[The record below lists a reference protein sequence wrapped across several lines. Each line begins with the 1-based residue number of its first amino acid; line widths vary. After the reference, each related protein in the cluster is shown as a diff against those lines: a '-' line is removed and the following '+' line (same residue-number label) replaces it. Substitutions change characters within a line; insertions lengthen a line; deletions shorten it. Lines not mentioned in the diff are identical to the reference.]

1 MISYRFQDM
10 DHDLDYLL
18 DPERQYSYPWD
29 LSLEDT
35 DAVRHG
41 ISACA
46 SLSDLAAYVA
56 TTALQAQ
63 VPGVCILE
71 GPESGDEPL
80 DGDRGEILVLP
91 TSARWI
97 EGELVEKFFEAVAT
111 LCDLY
116 WDEQWSF
123 AEVREHAQELLR
135 R

>member
-10 DHDLDYLL
+10 DRDLDRLL
-18 DPERQYSYPWD
+18 EPEQQYSYPWD

-97 EGELVEKFFEAVAT
+97 EGELVEKFFEVVAT

-116 WDEQWSF
+116 WDEGCTWDQL
-123 AEVREHAQELLR
+123 REYARGLLPC
-135 R
+135 

>member
-10 DHDLDYLL
+10 NRDLDHLL
-18 DPERQYSYPWD
+18 EPEQQYSYPWD
-29 LSLEDT
+29 
-35 DAVRHG
+35 
-41 ISACA
+41 
-46 SLSDLAAYVA
+46 
-56 TTALQAQ
+56 LQAQ

-97 EGELVEKFFEAVAT
+97 EGELVDKFFGAVAT

-116 WDEQWSF
+116 WDEQWGF
-123 AEVREHAQELLR
+123 NEVREYAEELLPL
-135 R
+135 

>member
-10 DHDLDYLL
+10 DRDLDYLL
-18 DPERQYSYPWD
+18 DPQRQYSYPWD

-56 TTALQAQ
+56 TTAIQATS
-63 VPGVCILE
+63 PGVCVLE
-71 GPESGDEPL
+71 GPESEDEPL

-91 TSARWI
+91 TAARWI
-97 EGELVEKFFEAVAT
+97 EGELEERFFKAVDA
-111 LCDLY
+111 LFGLY
-116 WDEQWSF
+116 WLEGWTWDQL
-123 AEVREHAQELLR
+123 REYARELL
-135 R
+135 